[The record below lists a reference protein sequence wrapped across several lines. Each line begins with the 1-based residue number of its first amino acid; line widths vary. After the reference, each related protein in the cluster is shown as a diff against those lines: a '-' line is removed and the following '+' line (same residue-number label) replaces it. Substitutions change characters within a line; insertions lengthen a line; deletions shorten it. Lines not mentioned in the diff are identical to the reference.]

1 MFQFILAMY
10 IASANGLY
18 VPDAIQVAAWVMLGI
33 QMFILPNVKRR

>member
-18 VPDAIQVAAWVMLGI
+18 VPTSIQVAAWVILGL
-33 QMFILPNVKRR
+33 QFCSSFTKKHL